1 MGASLAAL
9 LLLLGGATILAVALG
24 ARNRQRGLVR
34 RVDRITRLPAR
45 KAAPLGLSSWRTRG
59 LDGLRTLFTFRMR
72 RSWGVSASPLYLV
85 AVGLGAAVALWML
98 GLTVVHLPGYAAAI
112 GAAVGFF
119 VLPRFVLFREQRR
132 ADRQF
137 AELLPDA
144 IDMVVR
150 IVRAGLPVGAAM
162 RTVGQEA
169 EPPLSTV
176 FVKIADQTDIGLPLD
191 QALAVT
197 SEAVGNPDFRF
208 FGVAV
213 ALQQATGGN
222 LTVTLETLSQIIRKR
237 RAVRL
242 KAGAA
247 TAEVR
252 ISGIVLGAIPFVVT
266 GVLLIFAPNY
276 LAPLFADPRG
286 NIILGMAGLG
296 LLLAGITMRAMIRSS
311 LTV

>member
-1 MGASLAAL
+1 MVASIAAL
-9 LLLLGGATILAVALG
+9 FLLLGGATILAVALG
-24 ARNRQRGLVR
+24 ARTRQRALVR
-34 RVDRITRLPAR
+34 RVDLIARPAVR
-45 KAAPLGLSSWRTRG
+45 RPAPLGLSAWWKRG
-59 LDGLRTLFTFRMR
+59 LDGLRSLFTFRMR
-72 RSWGVSASPLYLV
+72 RSWGVSASPIYL
-85 AVGLGAAVALWML
+85 AAAGLGAAAAVWTLT
-98 GLTVVHLPGYAAAI
+98 LTVVHLPGYASAI
-112 GAAVGFF
+112 GAAGGFLA
-119 VLPRFVLFREQRR
+119 LPRFVLFRQQRR

-150 IVRAGLPVGAAM
+150 VVRAGLPVGVAM

-191 QALAVT
+191 QALATT
-197 SEAVGNPDFRF
+197 SDAVGNPDFRF
-208 FGVAV
+208 FAVAV

-222 LTVTLETLSQIIRKR
+222 LTVTLEALGQIIRKR

-266 GVLLIFAPNY
+266 GLLLMVAPDY

-286 NIILGMAGLG
+286 NIILGMAVLG
-296 LLLAGITMRAMIRSS
+296 LSLAGITMRAMIRNS
-311 LTV
+311 LMV